1 MQDALTISALT
12 FGTQAFV
19 TLFVILDPPGAAPIF
34 LSLASGKSIKVQRR
48 LAWQAATVSLFVIV
62 TFALFGNALL
72 GYLNI
77 SLPALQGAGG
87 ILLLIT
93 GLGLLTGSITDSDSA
108 ASQNIALVPLGTPLL
123 AGPGAIVATMIYVQK
138 ADTTTQIIGLVIA
151 ILAVHLIIGTVLMA
165 STKIVGLIKDSGV
178 TLLASIAGL
187 LLAAI
192 AVQMLANAIKAFAAA
207 AQSAESR
214 TPQLPSSLWRYW
226 RPKPVEPP

>member
-72 GYLNI
+72 DYLNI

-123 AGPGAIVATMIYVQK
+123 AGPGAIVTTMLYVQK
-138 ADTTTQIIGLVIA
+138 AEGNEQLGALAIA
-151 ILAVHLIIGTVLMA
+151 IVAVHLIIGITFMF
-165 STKIVGLIKDSGV
+165 STKILSVIKDSGV
-178 TLLASIAGL
+178 TLLARIAGL
-187 LLAAI
+187 LLSAI
-192 AVQMLANAIKAFAAA
+192 AVEMIVSAIKAFFNIG
-207 AQSAESR
+207 
-214 TPQLPSSLWRYW
+214 
-226 RPKPVEPP
+226 

>member
-1 MQDALTISALT
+1 MNSLGAVT
-12 FGTQAFV
+12 FATQAFV
-19 TLFVILDPPGAAPIF
+19 TLFVIMDPPGATPIF
-34 LSLASGKSIKVQRR
+34 LGLVGDKSPRERVR
-48 LAWQAATVSLFVIV
+48 LAWQAAGVSLFVIA
-62 TFALFGNALL
+62 TFALFGQLILEYMNVS
-72 GYLNI
+72 I
-77 SLPALQGAGG
+77 EALQAAGG
-87 ILLLIT
+87 LLL
-93 GLGLLTGSITDSDSA
+93 LYVALQLLTGNKNAGTENSSD
-108 ASQNIALVPLGTPLL
+108 NIGMVPLGTPLL

-207 AQSAESR
+207 
-214 TPQLPSSLWRYW
+214 
-226 RPKPVEPP
+226 

>member
-19 TLFVILDPPGAAPIF
+19 TLFVILDPPGTAQIF

-123 AGPGAIVATMIYVQK
+123 AGPGAIVTTMLYVQK
-138 ADTTTQIIGLVIA
+138 ADGNEQLGALAIA
-151 ILAVHLIIGTVLMA
+151 IVAVHLIIGITFMF
-165 STKIVGLIKDSGV
+165 STKILSVIKDSGV
-178 TLLASIAGL
+178 TLLARIAGL
-187 LLAAI
+187 LLSAI
-192 AVQMLANAIKAFAAA
+192 AVEMIVSAIKAFFNIG
-207 AQSAESR
+207 
-214 TPQLPSSLWRYW
+214 
-226 RPKPVEPP
+226 